1 LKDSP
6 LAITLLHNIH
16 DIHVPYSAKNY
27 AARPVPGYSKY
38 PDRRNFLPFA
48 DSTNHTRAQMT
59 KQAVYGTRAPF

>member
-16 DIHVPYSAKNY
+16 VQYSAKNY
-27 AARPVPGYSKY
+27 AARPVPGYGKY